1 MMMVKKN
8 KEGVNTKYILSL
20 FLIFVLLHCELFAA
34 KSKITFS
41 ATSMQGSIKEGKNS
55 TSLTGNAVVT
65 VDTMEIKA
73 ERIEIYGKDYRYV
86 KAIGAV
92 KGEDKEKG
100 FNFTSDNM
108 QYDREKELAT
118 FFGST
123 ELNDTKN
130 DVKITSEYI
139 EYNQKAETML
149 MQFDV
154 KILRREI
161 NCTSMFAMY
170 NRKSSAL
177 NLTGRPVVTKSKDT
191 FKATK
196 ISVNLDTEDI
206 SLEGKV
212 SGNVVDEK
220 KKEES
225 KKATSPTDKKKT
237 KSENDEK
244 IETDFSPVLPPKE
257 SSKQRDAKQ
266 EQTENT
272 KETADKDSKED
283 KKVENN
289 KTDGKGKQEVD
300 GKKEEKEK

>member
-1 MMMVKKN
+1 MNHKN
-8 KEGVNTKYILSL
+8 VLNKLINLKFLSL
-20 FLIFVLLHCELFAA
+20 LLLFVTFFPCESLNAA

-86 KAIGAV
+86 KATGAV
-92 KGEDKEKG
+92 KGEDKDKG
-100 FNFTSDNM
+100 FNFTSNYM

-118 FFGST
+118 FLGST

-139 EYNQKAETML
+139 EYNQQAETML

-154 KILRREI
+154 KILRKEI

-170 NRKSSAL
+170 NRKNSSL
-177 NLTGRPVVTKSKDT
+177 NLTGRPIVTKSKDT

-220 KKEES
+220 KADSS
-225 KKATSPTDKKKT
+225 KTDKKE
-237 KSENDEK
+237 KS
-244 IETDFSPVLPPKE
+244 
-257 SSKQRDAKQ
+257 SSKQQVEK
-266 EQTENT
+266 TENALSPT
-272 KETADKDSKED
+272 EEKKE
-283 KKVENN
+283 KK
-289 KTDGKGKQEVD
+289 DGKES
-300 GKKEEKEK
+300 

>member
-1 MMMVKKN
+1 MKFKN
-8 KEGVNTKYILSL
+8 KKWSSALLLITFLSL
-20 FLIFVLLHCELFAA
+20 SLHGA
-34 KSKITFS
+34 KSKIKFS
-41 ATSMQGSIKEGKNS
+41 ALSMQGSIKEGQNS
-55 TSLTGNAVVT
+55 TSLTGEAVVT

-86 KAIGAV
+86 KATGAV
-92 KGEDKEKG
+92 KGGDSEKG
-100 FNFTSDNM
+100 FNFSSNFM

-118 FFGST
+118 FLGST

-130 DVKITSEYI
+130 DVKITSEHI

-154 KILRREI
+154 KILRKEI
-161 NCTSMFAMY
+161 TCTSMFAMY

-177 NLTGRPVVTKSKDT
+177 SLTGRPVVTKSKDT

-220 KKEES
+220 EEPKKDSSDKAKDAKKPQKETKDENNDVS
-225 KKATSPTDKKKT
+225 KKDEDTQK
-237 KSENDEK
+237 DEK
-244 IETDFSPVLPPKE
+244 IE
-257 SSKQRDAKQ
+257 
-266 EQTENT
+266 
-272 KETADKDSKED
+272 
-283 KKVENN
+283 
-289 KTDGKGKQEVD
+289 
-300 GKKEEKEK
+300 

>member
-1 MMMVKKN
+1 MDCKK
-8 KEGVNTKYILSL
+8 L
-20 FLIFVLLHCELFAA
+20 FTEVGRTLVCLFFFFAFFQYA
-34 KSKITFS
+34 KLNATKSKITFS
-41 ATSMQGSIKEGKNS
+41 ASSMQGSIKDGRNS
-55 TSLTGNAVVT
+55 TSLTGDAVVT

-86 KAIGAV
+86 KATGAV
-92 KGEDKEKG
+92 KGGDKEKG
-100 FNFTSDNM
+100 FNFTTNYM
-108 QYDREKELAT
+108 EYDREKELAT
-118 FFGST
+118 FLGST

-154 KILRREI
+154 KILRKEI

-177 NLTGRPVVTKSKDT
+177 NLTGRPIVTKSKDT

-206 SLEGKV
+206 SLEGRV

-220 KKEES
+220 KESSS
-225 KKATSPTDKKKT
+225 KKDDKKAK
-237 KSENDEK
+237 N
-244 IETDFSPVLPPKE
+244 
-257 SSKQRDAKQ
+257 SKQVEKAT
-266 EQTENT
+266 TE
-272 KETADKDSKED
+272 DSS
-283 KKVENN
+283 
-289 KTDGKGKQEVD
+289 
-300 GKKEEKEK
+300 KKEEES

>member
-1 MMMVKKN
+1 MGRTLVC
-8 KEGVNTKYILSL
+8 L
-20 FLIFVLLHCELFAA
+20 FFFFACFQYA
-34 KSKITFS
+34 KLNATKSKITFS
-41 ATSMQGSIKEGKNS
+41 ASSMQGSIKDGRNS
-55 TSLTGNAVVT
+55 TSLTGDAVVT

-86 KAIGAV
+86 KATGAV
-92 KGEDKEKG
+92 KGGDKEKG
-100 FNFTSDNM
+100 FNFTTNYM
-108 QYDREKELAT
+108 EYDREKELAT
-118 FFGST
+118 FLGST

-154 KILRREI
+154 KILRKEI

-177 NLTGRPVVTKSKDT
+177 NLTGRPIVTKSKDT

-206 SLEGKV
+206 SLEGRV

-220 KKEES
+220 KESSSKKDDKKAKNSKQVEKATTEDSSKKKEES
-225 KKATSPTDKKKT
+225 
-237 KSENDEK
+237 
-244 IETDFSPVLPPKE
+244 
-257 SSKQRDAKQ
+257 
-266 EQTENT
+266 
-272 KETADKDSKED
+272 
-283 KKVENN
+283 
-289 KTDGKGKQEVD
+289 
-300 GKKEEKEK
+300 

>member
-1 MMMVKKN
+1 MKKR
-8 KEGVNTKYILSL
+8 TKRMSRKNRLHKYTKIML
-20 FLIFVLLHCELFAA
+20 FLILFFVCVQYGLFAA

-55 TSLTGNAVVT
+55 TSLTGDAVVT
-65 VDTMEIKA
+65 VDSMEIKA

-100 FNFTSDNM
+100 FNFTSDHM
-108 QYDREKELAT
+108 QYDRDKELAT
-118 FFGST
+118 FLGST

-139 EYNQKAETML
+139 EFNQKAETML

-154 KILRREI
+154 KILRKDI

-177 NLTGRPVVTKSKDT
+177 NLTGRPIVTKSKDT

-196 ISVNLDTEDI
+196 ISVNLNTEDI
-206 SLEGKV
+206 NLEGKV

-220 KKEES
+220 KTDSGKKTGKKQENKKTSQPITEDTPETPPES
-225 KKATSPTDKKKT
+225 KEHPKG
-237 KSENDEK
+237 EK
-244 IETDFSPVLPPKE
+244 
-257 SSKQRDAKQ
+257 
-266 EQTENT
+266 
-272 KETADKDSKED
+272 KED
-283 KKVENN
+283 V
-289 KTDGKGKQEVD
+289 
-300 GKKEEKEK
+300 KEEKKDEKKT

>member
-1 MMMVKKN
+1 MNHKN
-8 KEGVNTKYILSL
+8 VLNKLINTKFLSL
-20 FLIFVLLHCELFAA
+20 LLLFVTFFQYESLNAT

-86 KAIGAV
+86 KATGAV
-92 KGEDKEKG
+92 KGEDKDKG
-100 FNFTSDNM
+100 FNFTSNYM

-118 FFGST
+118 FLGST

-139 EYNQKAETML
+139 EYNQQAETML

-154 KILRREI
+154 KILRKEI

-170 NRKSSAL
+170 NRKNSSL
-177 NLTGRPVVTKSKDT
+177 NLTGRPIVTKSKDT

-220 KKEES
+220 KADSSKIDKKNKKEKSNS
-225 KKATSPTDKKKT
+225 KQQVEKTENELSPTEEKK
-237 KSENDEK
+237 EK
-244 IETDFSPVLPPKE
+244 KDGKE
-257 SSKQRDAKQ
+257 S
-266 EQTENT
+266 
-272 KETADKDSKED
+272 
-283 KKVENN
+283 
-289 KTDGKGKQEVD
+289 
-300 GKKEEKEK
+300 